1 MSLSNWLHYLQMVVM
16 LTVIPDQDV
25 ICFGVS
31 DPVAVGALAQ
41 VDGVRHP
48 LSFLDIRLVH
58 LVGWW

>member
-1 MSLSNWLHYLQMVVM
+1 MVVM